1 VQDGSAA
8 LCKPNFSGAG
18 RTRRLRIGWALV
30 AASLLVAVSML
41 VSSAPWYVRLVV
53 FLPAAGAAVSLLQV
67 SRHTCVAHAALGT
80 FEHDDFTTTK
90 QSSDDAAASRRVAR
104 TIYRD
109 ALLIGLS
116 SALLAAASALL

>member
-1 VQDGSAA
+1 MQDGSAA

-18 RTRRLRIGWALV
+18 RARRLRIGWSLV
-30 AASLLVAVSML
+30 AASFAVAVSTF
-41 VSSAPWYVRLVV
+41 VTAAPWYVRLVV

-80 FEHDDFTTTK
+80 FEHDDFTTTQ
-90 QSSDDAAASRRVAR
+90 QSAEDAAASRRVAR

-109 ALLIGLS
+109 GLLIGVS
-116 SALLAAASALL
+116 CALLSAASALL